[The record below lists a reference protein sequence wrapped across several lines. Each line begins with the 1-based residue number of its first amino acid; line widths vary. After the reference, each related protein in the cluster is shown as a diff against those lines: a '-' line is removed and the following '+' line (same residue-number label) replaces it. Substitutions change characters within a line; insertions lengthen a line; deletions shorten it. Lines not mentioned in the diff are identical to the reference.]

1 MEEIE
6 YIEHEGRITGVDP
19 ERGTVTVALLEQ
31 ADCGECPASKLC
43 SNFSPDKNV
52 LTLSR
57 ADASLYKIGEYVK
70 VRGTEKLH
78 QKAILIA
85 TVIPTCAILVVMI
98 GLYLLTGS
106 QLTACLSAL
115 GAMVVFFVGLYMM
128 RHRLAHEF
136 SFELIKE
143 ASAPAL
149 KTENKEKVEES

>member
-6 YIEHEGRITGVDP
+6 YIEHDGRITGVDP
-19 ERGTVTVALLEQ
+19 AKGTVTVTLVEQ

-43 SNFSPDKNV
+43 NNFSSDKNV
-52 LTLSR
+52 LVLQR
-57 ADASLYKIGEYVK
+57 ADAANFKVGEFVV
-70 VRGTEKLH
+70 VRGTERLH
-78 QKAILIA
+78 RKAILIA
-85 TVIPTCAILVVMI
+85 TVIPTVAILVVMI

-143 ASAPAL
+143 PSAQDPIQ
-149 KTENKEKVEES
+149 